1 MLRRFERGATRNENR
16 FSKSKRWHFEDIFKF
31 IQDQEW
37 DKVAK
42 ILKIDAGSACR
53 LVDKTGLTPL
63 AVSVASYAP
72 VELIRTMIEAYPDAV
87 LISDGNGA
95 TPLHLACL
103 NGTTPSIVV
112 LLLEGHESQIETMV
126 DNHNYTVL
134 HHAVEYV
141 CLLIENRYSYKETEN
156 SQITYSI
163 ASEHDD
169 YLEIVKI
176 LCKAGPG
183 MVHRCTTD
191 SGDTPL
197 DIPQVILCRIITK
210 SSRHEHEILARRLL
224 EVYHVLK
231 ETSIKYY
238 IIQKKNWESS
248 GFIEQKHIAN
258 CEHSLPSAD
267 STLGSSNFTVIST
280 NSSKSRLF

>member
-1 MLRRFERGATRNENR
+1 MQELRSYTQRSLYLTL
-16 FSKSKRWHFEDIFKF
+16 SLHSIKQIFKF

-63 AVSVASYAP
+63 AAVSASSYAP
-72 VELIRTMIEAYPDAV
+72 VELILTMIEAYPDAV
-87 LISDGNGA
+87 LISDDNGA

-103 NGTTPSIVV
+103 NGTTPGIVD

-126 DNHNYTVL
+126 DNRNYTVL

-156 SQITYSI
+156 SQSTCSI
-163 ASEHDD
+163 ASEHGD

-183 MVHRCTTD
+183 MVHRCTKD

-197 DIPQVILCRIITK
+197 DIPQVILYRQRITK
-210 SSRHEHEILARRLL
+210 SSRYENLARRLL
-224 EVYHVLK
+224 EVYQLLR

-238 IIQKKNWESS
+238 INQKKNWESS
-248 GFIEQKHIAN
+248 RFIEQKHSVN
-258 CEHSLPSAD
+258 CENLLPSAD
-267 STLGSSNFTVIST
+267 LTLGSSNFTVFST
-280 NSSKSRLF
+280 NSSKSR